1 MTKSNDTGEILL
13 KVWKSHQGPAAE
25 TYDEVLRDVSRH
37 AHEERSIGKTDIGA
51 LVVWKRLNAST
62 RWAKKLMLTP
72 ESRVRESTGKAWWIA
87 NDDTRSIA
95 DAGGAAR
102 GELREVPGLGGGGAI
117 ASAVLVALA
126 PSRMAVWDKRV
137 RITLETMGWTPTP
150 GSETYASYLEIVTQ
164 LAQHMQLA
172 DGAGHEFLPRDVDLA
187 LFHAADDVEVLDSL
201 RCMTSDL

>member
-25 TYDEVLRDVSRH
+25 TYDEVLRDVSCH
-37 AHEERSIGKTDIGA
+37 AHEEHSIGKTDIGA

-102 GELREVPGLGGGGAI
+102 GASGGPGSWWGRSDRIRRTGGAR
-117 ASAVLVALA
+117 
-126 PSRMAVWDKRV
+126 P
-137 RITLETMGWTPTP
+137 
-150 GSETYASYLEIVTQ
+150 VTNGGVGQ
-164 LAQHMQLA
+164 ARPNHSGD
-172 DGAGHEFLPRDVDLA
+172 DGMDAHAG
-187 LFHAADDVEVLDSL
+187 
-201 RCMTSDL
+201 